1 MANPSKA
8 ITSQGTAIRGV
19 LATTTSVAFDGP
31 GKTITRT
38 VGSWLTEGFLVGM
51 AITTSD
57 GSNATVGTVT
67 AVTAL
72 VLTVSG
78 TVTTVAAASKIVT
91 GKALIGEVKSF
102 NGPGGQAG
110 DIDVTTLEST
120 AKEFRRGLQDEGEIS
135 LECNFEPTDPGQIFC
150 RVARAE
156 TGSPFGQ
163 RNFEIVFPNSPPTT
177 LTFAAFVKGFAISG
191 GVDDVN
197 KLALA
202 LRVTGPVTF
211 S

>member
-19 LATTTSVAFDGP
+19 VAATTSVAFATGP
-31 GKTITRT
+31 NTITRT
-38 VGSWLTEGFLVGM
+38 VGSWLTDGFAVGM
-51 AITTSD
+51 AITSSD
-57 GSNATVGTVT
+57 GANPTCGTVT
-67 AVTAL
+67 AISAT
-72 VLTVSG
+72 VLTVSA
-78 TVTTVAAASKIVT
+78 TLSAVAAASKTVT
-91 GKALIGEVKSF
+91 GKALIGEIKSF